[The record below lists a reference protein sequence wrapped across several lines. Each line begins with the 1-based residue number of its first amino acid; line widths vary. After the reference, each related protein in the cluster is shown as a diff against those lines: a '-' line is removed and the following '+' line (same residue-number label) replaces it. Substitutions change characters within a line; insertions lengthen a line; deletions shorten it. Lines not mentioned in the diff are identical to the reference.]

1 MSQCETCRLL
11 RKTKQVH
18 VKCVCGLKDKGTCLL
33 EACFFFLAL
42 LIHLLE
48 TLNNATANNAAL
60 DKEHISKSNDSSPLN
75 GNIC

>member
-1 MSQCETCRLL
+1 MCLRAKGKRYMSIRSLL
-11 RKTKQVH
+11 
-18 VKCVCGLKDKGTCLL
+18 
-33 EACFFFLAL
+33 FFFLAL